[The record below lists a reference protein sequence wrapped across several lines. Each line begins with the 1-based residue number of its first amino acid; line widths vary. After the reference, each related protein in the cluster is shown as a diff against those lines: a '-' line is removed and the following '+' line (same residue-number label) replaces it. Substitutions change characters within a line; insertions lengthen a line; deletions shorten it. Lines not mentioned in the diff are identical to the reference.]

1 MPEIPK
7 AYEPQSVEAKWYQY
21 WLDQKCFVAD
31 PNSPK
36 PAYSI
41 VIPPPNVTGV
51 LTLGH
56 VLNNTI
62 QDILARK
69 ARMEGKEVLWLPGTD
84 HAGIAT
90 QAVVERA
97 LKKSGEIKHR
107 DDLGREKFL
116 ERVRQWKETHG
127 GIIIQQLKKLG
138 ASCDWTRERF
148 TMDPEY
154 SRCVQKVFVELYKKG
169 LIYRG
174 KRMVNW
180 CPASLTALSDEEVV
194 MKEQKSFL
202 YYFKV
207 EVAEEPGTFLTIA
220 TTRPET
226 IPGDTAVAV
235 NPKDPRY
242 ARYIGRHVLRPLP
255 PEWPREQKLIPIVG
269 DEHVD
274 FAFGTGVL
282 KVTPAHD
289 KADFEIGQ
297 RHQLAQIEVI
307 DTAGH
312 MNDAAGADLSG
323 LDRFKAR
330 KVAVEKLTELGAL
343 VKEEPYTNNVG
354 YSERADVPIEPRLSE
369 QWFLKYPSVAKARE
383 CVAQGSADVP
393 SAPFGVSPNG
403 IPTNAEASG
412 ETPDAATGTV
422 ALPKMQ
428 FHPPRWAKV
437 YDHWMEGI
445 KDWCI
450 SRQLWWGHRIPV
462 WRERWS
468 NGKDAATFALLVS
481 LDFPPEDIKVVR
493 IKDGR
498 EFTENEFYDLNEE
511 GEFDIVVCGNYTDEQ
526 AALLESDAFK
536 LRRDPDVLDTWFSSW
551 LWPFATMGWP
561 EKTDTLQKF
570 YPTTDL
576 VTGPDIIF
584 FWVAR
589 MIMAGYEFMG
599 DMPFKNV
606 YFTGII
612 RDKQGRK
619 MSKSLGNS
627 PDPLDLI
634 AQYGADALR
643 FGVMRSAPLGQ
654 DVLYDEQQVELGR
667 NFCNKLWNACRF
679 RQLHEGEVQGEI
691 NPRLLTLDD
700 RWILL
705 RLDTAIRE
713 MDAAFADYKFSD
725 ATGTLYRFFW
735 SEYCDWYVEAAKA
748 VLQGNDLARRANTL
762 AVIDFV
768 LSHALRMF
776 HPFLPFITEELWN
789 GMGYAK
795 DMPDDQGGKTIMFA
809 PWPKPLDEDFKSH
822 YGPMEEAAELIES
835 RQKLVIEIRN
845 LRAQYKIPANKKLN
859 LVYHAPSD
867 IEAEEKRVIE
877 LLAGA
882 EPIVHRTGYQ
892 PAKGEPVVH
901 PGFGGRLYMPLAGL
915 VDAGAEKVRL
925 AKELQKVE
933 AEIQKVEAKLAN
945 PHFAG
950 KAPPEVLQEHRQRLA
965 DWQAKRELL
974 LASLEAL
981 D

>member
-1 MPEIPK
+1 MPEISK
-7 AYEPQSVEAKWYQY
+7 AYEPHSVEEKWYQY
-21 WLDQKCFVAD
+21 WLDQKCFTAD
-31 PNSPK
+31 PHSAK

-69 ARMEGKEVLWLPGTD
+69 ARMDGKEVLWLPGTD

-90 QAVVERA
+90 QTVVERT

-116 ERVRQWKETHG
+116 ERVWEWKEKHG

-148 TMDPEY
+148 TMDADY

-194 MKEQKSFL
+194 MKEQKGFL

-207 EVAEEPGTFLTIA
+207 EIAEEPGTFLTIA

-226 IPGDTAVAV
+226 IPGDAAVAV

-242 ARYIGRHVLRPLP
+242 TQYIGKHVIRPLP
-255 PEWPREQKLIPIVG
+255 QELPREEKLIPIVG

-274 FAFGTGVL
+274 FEFGTGVL

-289 KADFEIGQ
+289 KADFDIGA
-297 RHQLAQIEVI
+297 RHNLPQIEVI
-307 DTAGH
+307 EANGK
-312 MNDAAGADLSG
+312 MSEAAGADLRG
-323 LDRFKAR
+323 LDRFEAR
-330 KVAVEKLTELGAL
+330 KIAVDKLKELGAL
-343 VKEEPYTNNVG
+343 AKEEPYTNKVG

-369 QWFLKYPSVAKARE
+369 QWFLKYPSVEKSRA
-383 CVAQGSADVP
+383 CVAQEGSATVP
-393 SAPFGVSPNG
+393 VAASGVPPDASSSRG
-403 IPTNAEASG
+403 IPFG
-412 ETPDAATGTV
+412 ETPNGADGTS
-422 ALPKMQ
+422 ALPGKMQ
-428 FHPPRWAKV
+428 FHPQRWAKV
-437 YDHWMEGI
+437 YNHWMDGLQ
-445 KDWCI
+445 DWCI

-462 WRERWS
+462 WYPKTKLEPHSGLDMSEGFNTIIEDFNPKDSFAGS
-468 NGKDAATFALLVS
+468 NKWYVGVEPPKDV
-481 LDFPPEDIKVVR
+481 
-493 IKDGR
+493 
-498 EFTENEFYDLNEE
+498 ENWA
-511 GEFDIVVCGNYTDEQ
+511 Q
-526 AALLESDAFK
+526 
-536 LRRDPDVLDTWFSSW
+536 DPAVLDTWFSSW

-561 EKTDTLQKF
+561 TQTDTLKKF

-599 DMPFKNV
+599 EMPFKNV

-634 AQYGADALR
+634 AKFGADALR

-654 DVLYDEQQVELGR
+654 DVLYDDQQVELGR

-679 RQLHEGEVQGEI
+679 RQMQEGEVQGEI
-691 NPRLLTLDD
+691 DPKLLTLDD

-705 RLDTAIRE
+705 KLDAAMRE
-713 MDAAFADYKFSD
+713 MEAAIGDYKFSD
-725 ATGTLYRFFW
+725 ATTTLYRFFW
-735 SEYCDWYVEAAKA
+735 SEYCDWYVESAKA
-748 VLQGNDLARRANTL
+748 ALQGTDVARRANTV

-768 LSHALRMF
+768 LSHTLRLF

-789 GMGYAK
+789 GMGYAN
-795 DMPDDQGGKTIMFA
+795 DMPPDQGGKTIMFA
-809 PWPKPLDEDFKSH
+809 PWPKPLGDDFKTL
-822 YGPMEEAAELIES
+822 YGLFEEALELIEA

-859 LVYHAPSD
+859 LVYNAPDD
-867 IEAEEKRVIE
+867 IDADEKQVIQM
-877 LLAGA
+877 LAGA
-882 EPIVHRTGYQ
+882 ENIEYRLSYE
-892 PAKGEPVVH
+892 PAKGEPVLH
-901 PGFGGRLYMPLAGL
+901 PGFGGKLFMPLAGL
-915 VDAGAEKVRL
+915 DRSAEKERL
-925 AKELQKVE
+925 TKELQKVE
-933 AEIQKVEAKLAN
+933 AEIQKVESKLAN
-945 PHFAG
+945 PNFSG
-950 KAPPEVLQEHRQRLA
+950 KAPPEVLAEHRQRLA
-965 DWQAKRELL
+965 DWQAKRDQFR
-974 LASLEAL
+974 ASLADL
-981 D
+981 Q